1 TGEQCLAGPR
11 RADQQYSLWR
21 TAAEPPVGLRILQEI
36 DDLDQL
42 VLGLVDAGN
51 IGEGDLGLLLDI
63 DLGAALADRHQPA
76 EPALSHPPDREHPDA
91 DKEDRRQD
99 PGEQFGNPM
108 ALDYPAIGHPVLV
121 QTLGDLALMNPRLVD
136 VFQT

>member
-1 TGEQCLAGPR
+1 MR
-11 RADQQYSLWR
+11 
-21 TAAEPPVGLRILQEI
+21 VLQEI

-42 VLGLVDAGN
+42 VLGLVDAGD

-76 EPALSHPPDREHPDA
+76 EPALPHPPDREHPDA

-99 PGEQFGNPM
+99 PGEQIGDPM
-108 ALDYPAIGHPVLV
+108 ALDHPAVGHAVLV
-121 QTLGDLALMNPRLVD
+121 QALGELGRLHPRRDKVLQTVGLRLLQGALDLISE
-136 VFQT
+136 